1 MDNMGAGDMGHINV
15 NNNYLG
21 DLQDNIDNIFDILE
35 IMAQDEEVSMKVLIL
50 VFFYFLATGLALA
63 IYLFYCGLLWIWS
76 YIYLFWI
83 GFGAIGDWIWSHR
96 I

>member
-1 MDNMGAGDMGHINV
+1 MDNMSAGDMGHINV
-15 NNNYLG
+15 NNNYLA

-63 IYLFYCGLLWIWS
+63 IYLFYCGLLWTGHF
-76 YIYLFWI
+76 LLT
-83 GFGAIGDWIWSHR
+83 FGISFLALVRHG
-96 I
+96 